1 MASPTRWTWVWVSSG
16 SSWWWT
22 GKPGILQSMGLQRA
36 RQNYATELNWTEHTY
51 MGFPGSA
58 SGKEST
64 CQCRKCKNCRFE
76 PWVRKFLWSRK
87 RHPTLVFLPVKFHGQ
102 RSTADYVHGATKS
115 RMRLSLSTSIS
126 TYTIPTP
133 SISIIE
139 ICISLAHLLQLT
151 NKIGCSLIH
160 YYWNSIIN

>member
-1 MASPTRWTWVWVSSG
+1 MKRKYQYGSSNIKWVWEENQSDGCAQIRQERRQTRKVV
-16 SSWWWT
+16 
-22 GKPGILQSMGLQRA
+22 KNLQTRSYITRYVQVMQQR
-36 RQNYATELNWTEHTY
+36 
-51 MGFPGSA
+51 
-58 SGKEST
+58 GKEST

-160 YYWNSIIN
+160 YY